1 MTSHALRR
9 WRWLHKW
16 SSIVCTLFLLL
27 LCLTGLPLIF
37 SEEINDYLDPLR
49 SGPSTMRDVTAH
61 VDETVTRA
69 RQAWP
74 GQRVRLAV
82 FDPDRA
88 RITLRLSPGA
98 DDAFDTTHEMTF
110 SAHTG
115 KLLRDGPPPGDA
127 VMDTILQLHVQ
138 MLAGLPGELF
148 LGLMGLVFAVAI
160 VSGVAL
166 YAPFMRR
173 MRFGEI
179 RWRRSV
185 RVRWLDVHNFLGV
198 ATVCW
203 VLIVVLTGVMNTLAT
218 PLFGLWE
225 MRDVVPVLKPFMPDA
240 PVIPAA
246 SLSRAIR
253 VTEGALPAM
262 TVRFVTFPT
271 HINGSPDHYVVW
283 TQGKSKLRSRFM
295 TPVLVDAA
303 KGEVA
308 FVAKMP
314 WYLRL
319 LELCRPLHFGDY
331 GGVLLKGL
339 WAILDVVTIV
349 VLGSGLYLLL
359 AGKRQPAQAAESRAE
374 WSGKAA

>member
-1 MTSHALRR
+1 
-9 WRWLHKW
+9 
-16 SSIVCTLFLLL
+16 
-27 LCLTGLPLIF
+27 
-37 SEEINDYLDPLR
+37 
-49 SGPSTMRDVTAH
+49 MRDVTAH